1 MIARL
6 LRWVVA
12 AEVATAIAVGFWLS
26 GPVGWPAWAA
36 VAGALAFV
44 PLAHAWVI
52 GLQSLTGAWQ
62 RSESARLGPQRAS
75 GEPGAI
81 AARPAPGLRA
91 ALAAWL
97 GESRASLRSFVLWMP
112 WLGRS
117 PLPSG
122 SDGRRVPVLLVHGFL
137 CNRAVWRPMAAW
149 LAARGHAVESVN
161 LEPPF
166 ASIDDYVPTIEQA
179 VERLRART
187 GAERVAL
194 IGHSMGG
201 IAIRAWLRRNG
212 AARVAGVITLGSP
225 HRGTWSA
232 RHAIG
237 RNVAQMRP
245 ENPWLAD
252 LARSET
258 PALRRLF
265 TVILTLHDNI
275 VMPQATQTLDDARI
289 VVLDGLGHLQLAQ
302 HRAVRP
308 QVAEALERAER
319 LSRLSRL
326 SGESGESGDI
336 SAKPSQ

>member
-6 LRWVVA
+6 LRLLVA
-12 AEVATAIAVGFWLS
+12 AEVATAIGVGFWLS

-36 VAGALAFV
+36 IAGALAFV
-44 PLAHAWVI
+44 PLAHGWVI

-62 RSESARLGPQRAS
+62 RSESARLAPQQAPGGP
-75 GEPGAI
+75 GDI
-81 AARPAPGLRA
+81 AARPAPGLRS
-91 ALAAWL
+91 ALAAWA
-97 GESRASLRSFVLWMP
+97 GESLASVRSFVLWMP
-112 WLGRS
+112 WLGNS

-122 SDGRRVPVLLVHGFL
+122 SDGRRVPVVLIHGFL

-149 LAARGHAVESVN
+149 LAARGHAVESLN

-166 ASIDDYVPTIEQA
+166 AGIDDYVPAVEQA

-201 IAIRAWLRRNG
+201 IAIRAWLRRHG
-212 AARVAGVITLGSP
+212 AARVAAVVTLGSP

-232 RHAIG
+232 RHAVG

-265 TVILTLHDNI
+265 TVILSLHDNI

-289 VVLDGLGHLQLAQ
+289 VVLEGLGHVQLAQ

-308 QVAEALERAER
+308 PVAEALERAER
-319 LSRLSRL
+319 ET
-326 SGESGESGDI
+326 GETGETSDI
-336 SAKPSQ
+336 SATPSQ

>member
-6 LRWVVA
+6 LRLLVA
-12 AEVATAIAVGFWLS
+12 AEVATAIGVGFWLS

-36 VAGALAFV
+36 IAGALAV
-44 PLAHAWVI
+44 APLAHGWVI

-62 RSESARLGPQRAS
+62 RSESARLAPQQAPGGP
-75 GEPGAI
+75 GDI
-81 AARPAPGLRA
+81 AARPAPGLRS

-97 GESRASLRSFVLWMP
+97 GESLASVRSFVLWMP
-112 WLGRS
+112 WLGNS
-117 PLPSG
+117 LLPSG
-122 SDGRRVPVLLVHGFL
+122 SDGRRVPVMLVHGFL

-149 LAARGHAVESVN
+149 LAARGHAVESIN

-166 ASIDDYVPTIEQA
+166 AGIDDYVPGIEQA

-201 IAIRAWLRRNG
+201 IAIRAWLRRHG
-212 AARVAGVITLGSP
+212 AARVAAVVTLGSP

-245 ENPWLAD
+245 ESPWLAD

-265 TVILTLHDNI
+265 TVILSLHDNI

-289 VVLDGLGHLQLAQ
+289 VVLEGLGHVQLAQ

-308 QVAEALERAER
+308 PVAEALERAER
-319 LSRLSRL
+319 ET
-326 SGESGESGDI
+326 GETGETSDI
-336 SAKPSQ
+336 SATPSQ